1 MQDPILKKIFAIPTM
16 VELLARRYRPDL
28 APTIDFSTIREVP
41 NELLSEQLDKRVPD
55 MLFLADCLGESR
67 KVLFH
72 IEFQATS
79 DSEMPL
85 RNLVYAGL
93 AAQKLRKHFRDIG
106 ESVALVVV
114 SMVLYHGKGP
124 WNAPV
129 AVEDLVPGLAEYTL
143 VRPAPVG
150 PGSARPEDIPG
161 MVLGLLVPGQTP
173 GALRRRLDTLKRAL
187 EPGTDPELRE
197 RIAAQLRPV
206 LASVYDHSLL
216 KETSPMAT
224 MLEVFTEA
232 RDADR
237 ASARKEG
244 RLEGQSRTIVRQA
257 KQRFGR
263 DTARRLERLLAG
275 VTDTDRMDRVAEAVI
290 DCGSGGELLARVAGL
305 VRAGQ
310 S

>member
-1 MQDPILKKIFAIPTM
+1 MQDPILKTIFAIPTM

-28 APTIDFSTIREVP
+28 APTIDFSTLRELP
-41 NELLSEQLDKRVPD
+41 NALLSEQLDKRVPD
-55 MLFLADCLGESR
+55 MLFLADCRGESR

-79 DSEMPL
+79 DAEMAL

-93 AAQKLRKHFRDIG
+93 AAQKLRKHFGDLG
-106 ESVALVVV
+106 ESAALVVV

-129 AVEDLVPGLAEYTL
+129 AVEDLVPGLTKYVL
-143 VRPAPVG
+143 VRPEAVD
-150 PGSARPEDIPG
+150 PGSARAEDIRG
-161 MVLGLLVPGQTP
+161 LVLGLLVPGQTP
-173 GALRRRLDTLKRAL
+173 AALRRRLDTLKRAL
-187 EPGTDPELRE
+187 EPGTDPKLRG

-206 LASVYDHSLL
+206 LASVYDHTLL
-216 KETSPMAT
+216 KETGPMAT

-237 ASARKEG
+237 ASAR
-244 RLEGQSRTIVRQA
+244 LEGQSRTIMRLV

-263 DTARRLERLLAG
+263 ETARRLERLLAG

-305 VRAGQ
+305 VRAGR

>member
-16 VELLARRYRPDL
+16 VELLARRYRSDL
-28 APTIDFSTIREVP
+28 APTIDFSTIRELP

-93 AAQKLRKHFRDIG
+93 AAQKLRKHFGDIG

-114 SMVLYHGKGP
+114 SMVLYHGTGP

-129 AVEDLVPGLAEYTL
+129 AVEDLVPGLTEYTL
-143 VRPAPVG
+143 VRPEPVD
-150 PGSARPEDIPG
+150 PGSARAEDIPG
-161 MVLGLLVPGQTP
+161 LVLGLLVPGQTP
-173 GALRRRLDTLKRAL
+173 AALRHTLDTLMRAL
-187 EPGTDPELRE
+187 EPGTDSKFRE

-216 KETSPMAT
+216 KETSPVAT
-224 MLEVFTEA
+224 MLEVFTEI

-237 ASARKEG
+237 ASA
-244 RLEGQSRTIVRQA
+244 RLEGQSRTIVRIA
-257 KQRFGR
+257 TQRFGR
-263 DTARRLERLLAG
+263 ETARRLERLLAG
-275 VTDTDRMDRVAEAVI
+275 VSDTDRMDRVADAVI
-290 DCGSGGELLARVAGL
+290 DCGGGGELLARVAGL

>member
-16 VELLARRYRPDL
+16 VELLVRRYRSDL
-28 APTIDFSTIREVP
+28 APTIAFSTIRQLP
-41 NELLSEQLDKRVPD
+41 NELLSKQLDKRVPD
-55 MLFLADCLGESR
+55 MLFLADCRGESR
-67 KVLFH
+67 KVLLH

-79 DSEMPL
+79 DAEMPL
-85 RNLVYAGL
+85 RNLVYVGL
-93 AAQKLRKHFRDIG
+93 AAQKLLRHFRNLG
-106 ESVALVVV
+106 ESTALVVV
-114 SMVLYHGKGP
+114 SMVLYHGTGP

-129 AVEDLVPGLAEYTL
+129 TVEDLVPGLTEYTL

-173 GALRRRLDTLKRAL
+173 AALRRRLDTLKRAL
-187 EPGTDPELRE
+187 EPGTDPKFRA

-224 MLEVFTEA
+224 MLEVFTEV

-244 RLEGQSRTIVRQA
+244 RLEGQARVIMRHA
-257 KQRFGR
+257 KQRFGHE
-263 DTARRLERLLAG
+263 TARNLERLLAD
-275 VTDTDRMDRVAEAVI
+275 VTDPDRMDRVADAVI
-290 DCGSGGELLARVAGL
+290 DCGGGGELLARVAGL
-305 VRAGQ
+305 VRAEQ

>member
-1 MQDPILKKIFAIPTM
+1 MAPLWAAPPTM
-16 VELLARRYRPDL
+16 
-28 APTIDFSTIREVP
+28 
-41 NELLSEQLDKRVPD
+41 
-55 MLFLADCLGESR
+55 
-67 KVLFH
+67 
-72 IEFQATS
+72 
-79 DSEMPL
+79 
-85 RNLVYAGL
+85 
-93 AAQKLRKHFRDIG
+93 
-106 ESVALVVV
+106 
-114 SMVLYHGKGP
+114 
-124 WNAPV
+124 V
-129 AVEDLVPGLAEYTL
+129 AVEDLVPGLTKYTL
-143 VRPAPVG
+143 VRPEPVD
-150 PGSARPEDIPG
+150 PDSARAEDIPG

-244 RLEGQSRTIVRQA
+244 RLEGQARVIMRIATE
-257 KQRFGR
+257 RFGPE
-263 DTARRLERLLAG
+263 TARRLERLLAG
-275 VTDTDRMDRVAEAVI
+275 VADTDRMDRVGDAVI
-290 DCGSGGELLARVAGL
+290 DCGRGGELLARVGGL
-305 VRAGQ
+305 VRAGH